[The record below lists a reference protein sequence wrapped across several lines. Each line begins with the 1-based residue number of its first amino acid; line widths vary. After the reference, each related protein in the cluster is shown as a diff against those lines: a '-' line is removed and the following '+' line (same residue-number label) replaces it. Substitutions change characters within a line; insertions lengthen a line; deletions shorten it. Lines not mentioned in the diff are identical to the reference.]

1 MEGGGLLEQLGI
13 NWQLFLSQAVNF
25 FILLI
30 ILRALVYKP
39 LLAVVKK
46 RNEKIK
52 EGLEKAE
59 EADIRLREVDI
70 IAKDKLKQ
78 AEQQS
83 ISIIKTTEEEADQL
97 RQSLQKKAEEHRIE
111 LMEQAELEYKR
122 QQEES
127 KKKVFSEA
135 MELVKKTLIKTVE
148 LKPQDID
155 EALIK
160 KAVTQIKDEI

>member
-1 MEGGGLLEQLGI
+1 M
-13 NWQLFLSQAVNF
+13 
-25 FILLI
+25 
-30 ILRALVYKP
+30 
-39 LLAVVKK
+39 
-46 RNEKIK
+46 
-52 EGLEKAE
+52 
-59 EADIRLREVDI
+59 
-70 IAKDKLKQ
+70 
-78 AEQQS
+78 
-83 ISIIKTTEEEADQL
+83 
-97 RQSLQKKAEEHRIE
+97 QKKAEEHRIE